1 MEFKND
7 TSTQSITSLSLIT
20 GSYNGVATKADV
32 NLKQDLLTAST
43 NLLGVGSSISAL
55 DYNKIT
61 LNKPTNFQ
69 SDWNSTIINKPTNFQ
84 SDWNSTIIN
93 KPTNFQ
99 SDWNSTIINK
109 PVIYTQTE
117 VNNISN
123 LCANFTISSSNINS
137 NYTYV
142 SSNILNTKINTKQDI
157 LTYYPIDP
165 TIYYN
170 KTQTDS
176 LLNAKEQ
183 ILTFNT
189 PLSRSVNAISIDL
202 STYYNKTQTDSL
214 LNAKEQ
220 ILTFSAPLTRT
231 TNTIGINLNSYVPFT
246 ALSASNYITN
256 TNNTLIYYPS
266 YTTLNSCNYI
276 TNSTSGLVNY
286 YTKTNT
292 DTLLNAKEAIL
303 TFNAPLSRSVNAVS
317 IDLTNYYNKTEIN
330 NISNFNSNYTTQSSN
345 ILNNKIN
352 LYLTS
357 NGGSLTGDLNTNSK
371 FLFTNNLNVGV
382 PTVSTTGI
390 GDKLIFTNGGTNF
403 YPNSIGTETGS
414 LWISSCNNLKFY
426 NNGINSMTIQ
436 GNGAVGIGTIAN
448 FNNASFKLDVR
459 GDAIASSFTTIDNN
473 KNWLSYITTS
483 TSGFTTFQTAGV
495 SLAFQPDLNIQTQGG
510 NLFLG
515 NNNPTSNVFI
525 NSSKV
530 GIGTGSILPSSTW
543 KLDVR
548 GFVGTNAIYIAES
561 ANYGGNQYQLMITP
575 PSSTS
580 SAGIQTI
587 QQNVG
592 FSQKLTLQASGGN
605 VGIGVVSPN
614 NIFQVGSGARL
625 RIANDNT
632 DYTIIGANDTDGTN
646 NTKITIYGNNNTTN
660 AGNIEYRATATTGG
674 HSFITTNFERMK
686 IFYNGNVAIG
696 ISTTLNTTIK
706 LQVEGQ
712 TLISGGTNVGTLQL
726 SYGGSGALCGY
737 VAFNNSTNVRC
748 GYIGW
753 NNVIN
758 GTTNY
763 LFLETENG
771 YGGYCL
777 NGNLVVG
784 SDNNYPQIQMG
795 STNGHNLGIA
805 TGAGSFSTSASAGDM
820 VLRSINK
827 LHLQSGTGA
836 SGLTINSGNNIGINT
851 DAPRTKLDVV
861 GANPSITIRSSS
873 GEWDNSVLYFGTGVN
888 VNAPLKCAI
897 IAQGQSSWSRAKLH
911 FCLDNTADNTY
922 PNFNA
927 STVNSRMTIN
937 PSGCIGIGNVN
948 PIEDGSITQLTIG
961 NSFNPYSEG
970 AYVFGK
976 NNGTGG
982 TRHYKI
988 GINTAF
994 YIGIGDYG
1002 NNNTAGTFT
1011 RQLLISYQALSSQL
1025 IIESDGKNYGQFIN
1039 TSDERIKTNIRNID
1053 NALDKVLLLE
1063 GKNYT
1068 LIEDN
1073 TDEIGLI
1080 AQDVELIVPEAVKE
1094 CSLTNLKAINYQGL
1108 VGLLVEAIKDQQKQ
1122 INELKTILKNN
1133 NLY

>member
-1 MEFKND
+1 MNFNTD
-7 TSTQSITSLSLIT
+7 NSTQSITSLSLIT

-43 NLLGVGSSISAL
+43 VLLGIGSNLSAL

-61 LNKPTNFQ
+61 L
-69 SDWNSTIINKPTNFQ
+69 NKPTNFQ

-123 LCANFTISSSNINS
+123 SCANFTISSSNINS

-165 TIYYN
+165 AIYYN
-170 KTQTDS
+170 KTQTDT
-176 LLNAKEQ
+176 LLNAKEA

-202 STYYNKTQTDSL
+202 SNYYLKTNIDNFL
-214 LNAKEQ
+214 LQKEAV
-220 ILTFSAPLTRT
+220 LTFSAPLTRT

-256 TNNTLIYYPS
+256 ANNTLIYYPT
-266 YTTLNSCNYI
+266 YTVLNSCNYI
-276 TNSTSGLVNY
+276 TNSTSTLVNY
-286 YTKTNT
+286 YTKTSIDSSLAT
-292 DTLLNAKEAIL
+292 KEAIL

-317 IDLTNYYNKTEIN
+317 IDLTNYYNKTEVNGLSN
-330 NISNFNSNYTTQSSN
+330 NNSNYTYNSSN
-345 ILNNKIN
+345 ILNSKIN
-352 LYLTS
+352 GFLILS
-357 NGGSLTGDLNTNSK
+357 GGSLTGDLNTNSK
-371 FLFTNNLNVGV
+371 FLTTNNTNFGI
-382 PTVSTTGI
+382 PTVSTTGT
-390 GDKLIFTNGGTNF
+390 GDKIIFTNGGTNF
-403 YPNSIGTETGS
+403 YPNSIGLENAGS
-414 LWISSCNNLKFY
+414 LWISSCNNFKFY
-426 NNGINSMTIQ
+426 NNSINSMTIQ
-436 GNGAVGIGTIAN
+436 GNGAVGIGTTQN
-448 FNNASFKLDVR
+448 FNNASYKLDVR
-459 GDAIASSFTTIDNN
+459 GDLIASSLTSIDNN
-473 KNWLSYITTS
+473 KNWVSYITTS
-483 TSGFTTFQTAGV
+483 TSGFTNFQTGGV
-495 SLAFQPDLNIQTQGG
+495 SLAFQPDLNIQPIGG
-510 NLFLG
+510 HLFLG

-530 GIGTGSILPSSTW
+530 GIGTTSLLSSSTW

-548 GFVGTNAIYIAES
+548 GFIGTNAIYVAENT
-561 ANYGGNQYQLMITP
+561 NYGGNQFQLMITP

-592 FSQKLTLQASGGN
+592 FNQNLLLQNSGGN
-605 VGIGVVSPN
+605 VGIGTNPTSGIKLEVAGQIRASGGA
-614 NIFQVGSGARL
+614 NIGTCQLSQGSSGA
-625 RIANDNT
+625 
-632 DYTIIGANDTDGTN
+632 
-646 NTKITIYGNNNTTN
+646 
-660 AGNIEYRATATTGG
+660 
-674 HSFITTNFERMK
+674 
-686 IFYNGNVAIG
+686 
-696 ISTTLNTTIK
+696 
-706 LQVEGQ
+706 Q
-712 TLISGGTNVGTLQL
+712 
-726 SYGGSGALCGY
+726 CGY
-737 VAFNNSTNVRC
+737 LAFNNSSGTRC

-753 NNVIN
+753 NYVIN

-763 LFLETENG
+763 LFLATENS

-777 NGNLVVG
+777 NGSLVVG
-784 SDNNYPQIQMG
+784 SDNNNPQIQMG

-805 TGAGSFSTSASAGDM
+805 SSAGTFSTSASAGDL

-827 LHLQSGTGA
+827 LHLQSGTGGA
-836 SGLTINSGNNIGINT
+836 SITINSANNVGIGNIVSPQQMLDVNGSLLLRVAEWSSGGTKGLFFRDGYTGTGNQYNCSILTYDHLGDGFCDGLSINAWDGVSFCTGSNGRQERMRINSSGNMGVGT

-861 GANPSITIRSSS
+861 GVNPSITIRSSA
-873 GEWDNSVLYFGTGVN
+873 GEWDNSVLYFGTGVS
-888 VNAPLKCAI
+888 VNAPVKCAI

-922 PNFNA
+922 PNWNA

-948 PIEDGSITQLTIG
+948 PIEDGSTTQLCIG
-961 NSFNPYSEG
+961 NAFNAYSDG
-970 AYVFGK
+970 AYIFGK

-982 TRHYKI
+982 SRQYKI
-988 GINTAF
+988 GVNASF

-1011 RQLLISYQALSSQL
+1011 RQLLISYQAYSAQL
-1025 IIESDGKNYGQFIN
+1025 IMENDAKNYGQFVN
-1039 TSDERIKTNIRNID
+1039 TSDERIKSNIRNID
-1053 NALDKVLLLE
+1053 NALNKILLLE

-1068 LIEDN
+1068 LIEEN
-1073 TDEIGLI
+1073 TEEIGLI
-1080 AQDVELIVPEAVKE
+1080 AQDVELIIPEAVKE

-1108 VGLLVEAIKDQQKQ
+1108 VGLLVEGIKDQQKQ